1 MIKIICLGKIK
12 ESYLVQL
19 IEDYKKRT
27 NKYHKIEILELKE
40 EHSIQKEGQTILRHV
55 EEKDYLIAC
64 DIHGRQMSSEKFAEL
79 LDRTFI
85 NYPNVDF
92 VIGSSEGLANE
103 VKQRANLLLSFSD
116 FTMPHGLF
124 RGVLLEQIY
133 RAFKINNNETYHK

>member
-92 VIGSSEGLANE
+92 VIGSSEGLDNE

-133 RAFKINNNETYHK
+133 RAFKINNNEPYHK